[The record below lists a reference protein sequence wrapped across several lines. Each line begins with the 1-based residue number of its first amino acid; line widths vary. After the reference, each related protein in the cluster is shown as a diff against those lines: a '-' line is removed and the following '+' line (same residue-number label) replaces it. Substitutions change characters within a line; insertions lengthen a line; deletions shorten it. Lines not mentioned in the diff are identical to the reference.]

1 MTTAAVFG
9 CTGAVGGQ
17 ILATLLAS
25 DAFSSVKTV
34 SRRLPNAQSPKLQ
47 TLEEGDI
54 TKWGGLIAS
63 LSPKPSIVFN
73 AVGTT
78 RAAAGGIANQW
89 KIDHDLCIENAK
101 AAKEAGVKTYVFI
114 SSGGTR
120 GFFSRYVPY
129 SKMKIGVEDAIK
141 ELDFEQA
148 IILRPGLILQRE
160 KPKAALLENIV
171 QNLNKLGQGVQDMIG
186 QDQTVIGRAAVAAA
200 RMAEEGKA
208 PSKYWVL
215 EQADIGSVTDYFQ
228 QAFGNEFGFVPTENS
243 QELTF
248 LQPGLLTLKNL
259 KYNMKFTAALALLPL
274 AASAWEVTTGYW
286 KSSETDVCAK
296 TFLPKGF
303 HVTINDLLPGQK
315 VFFFSDDECED
326 LEFSV
331 HEVGTVKLESRVKS
345 FTVLDFE
352 QKQDLK

>member
-9 CTGAVGGQ
+9 STGAVGSQ

-141 ELDFEQA
+141 ELDFEHA

-186 QDQTVIGRAAVAAA
+186 MTIL
-200 RMAEEGKA
+200 
-208 PSKYWVL
+208 STFSFLKYWVL
-215 EQADIGSVTDYFQ
+215 ISTCRSGPNCHRQ
-228 QAFGNEFGFVPTENS
+228 
-243 QELTF
+243 
-248 LQPGLLTLKNL
+248 
-259 KYNMKFTAALALLPL
+259 
-274 AASAWEVTTGYW
+274 
-286 KSSETDVCAK
+286 SSCCSCPYGRRGE
-296 TFLPKGF
+296 
-303 HVTINDLLPGQK
+303 
-315 VFFFSDDECED
+315 
-326 LEFSV
+326 
-331 HEVGTVKLESRVKS
+331 GTVQILGS
-345 FTVLDFE
+345 
-352 QKQDLK
+352 

>member
-9 CTGAVGGQ
+9 STGAVGGQ

-171 QNLNKLGQGVQDMIG
+171 QNLNKIGQGVQDMIG
-186 QDQTVIGRAAVAAA
+186 MNMLSTFSF
-200 RMAEEGKA
+200 
-208 PSKYWVL
+208 SKYWVL
-215 EQADIGSVTDYFQ
+215 ISTCRSGPNCHRQ
-228 QAFGNEFGFVPTENS
+228 
-243 QELTF
+243 
-248 LQPGLLTLKNL
+248 
-259 KYNMKFTAALALLPL
+259 
-274 AASAWEVTTGYW
+274 
-286 KSSETDVCAK
+286 SSCCSCPYGRRGE
-296 TFLPKGF
+296 
-303 HVTINDLLPGQK
+303 
-315 VFFFSDDECED
+315 
-326 LEFSV
+326 
-331 HEVGTVKLESRVKS
+331 GTVQILGS
-345 FTVLDFE
+345 
-352 QKQDLK
+352 